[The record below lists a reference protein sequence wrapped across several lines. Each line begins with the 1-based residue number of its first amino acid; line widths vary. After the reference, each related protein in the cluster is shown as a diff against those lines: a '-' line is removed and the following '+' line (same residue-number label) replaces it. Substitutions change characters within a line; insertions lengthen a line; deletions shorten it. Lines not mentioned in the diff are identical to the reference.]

1 MILWTQ
7 YTDSSSK
14 FEKDVE
20 MKKYSALFLV
30 IIFTFGGYPLLAQ
43 TAVVYQNDVLEEL
56 IQRALENNPK
66 LEAAV
71 QRALSA
77 EKVIPQAGALPDP
90 QLTFGLSNLPVN
102 SFSFDQDPMTGK
114 MIGVMQMFPFPG
126 KLSLSTDIAEFEA
139 AAVKYQQE
147 EVRNQVIQLVKRT
160 YYDLYAIDRAF
171 ETTEKNKALME
182 QFVHVAEIKYA
193 TGSGLQQD
201 VLRSQV
207 EISKLE
213 DDLIMWQQKRL
224 SFVARLNA
232 LLNRPVD
239 TLVDKT
245 LPELKLPDSPVTIF
259 PAEQIEQNR
268 PLLKAWNE
276 RIQKAE
282 MAVKLAERD
291 IWPNFTIGASYRQ
304 RDDLADGR
312 QLTDFFS
319 ATVSMN
325 IPLYFNRKQKAKVAE
340 KGLNYNAT
348 KSEYENVKIN
358 ILSEVE
364 SILAE
369 LERNRKRVE
378 LYKGGIL
385 LQAQQSLESAHAG
398 YRVGKVDFLTLINNW
413 MMLQNYELQYF
424 FALSNFYKNLAN
436 YELVVGGD
444 IIQEN

>member
-1 MILWTQ
+1 
-7 YTDSSSK
+7 
-14 FEKDVE
+14 
-20 MKKYSALFLV
+20 MKKYFTLFLA
-30 IIFTFGGYPLLAQ
+30 IIFVFGGFDVFSQ
-43 TAVVYQNDVLEEL
+43 TEVDNTNDVLKEL

-71 QRALSA
+71 QRALSV
-77 EKVIPQAGALPDP
+77 EKIIPQAGALPDP

-114 MIGVMQMFPFPG
+114 VIGVMQMFPFPG
-126 KLSLSTDIAEFEA
+126 KLSLATDIAEFEA
-139 AAVKYQQE
+139 ATVKYQQE
-147 EVRNQVIQLVKRT
+147 EVRNQVIQLVKRA

-193 TGSGLQQD
+193 TGSGIQQD

-213 DDLIMWQQKRL
+213 DDLIMWQQRRF
-224 SFVARLNA
+224 SVVARLNA

-245 LPELKLPDSPVTIF
+245 LPELILPDSPVTIF
-259 PAEQIEQNR
+259 PAEKIEQNR

-282 MAVKLAERD
+282 IAVKLAERD

-319 ATVSMN
+319 ATISLN

-358 ILSEVE
+358 VLSEVE

-436 YELVVGGD
+436 YELAVGGN
-444 IIQEN
+444 IIQGN